1 MSPDNSDSDSNAMRQ
16 QIAELLEE
24 SRRLRERSDDLSKR
38 ILELHARIQTTEID
52 SPPDL
57 SK

>member
-1 MSPDNSDSDSNAMRQ
+1 MRQ

-38 ILELHARIQTTEID
+38 ILDLRARIQTTETD
-52 SPPDL
+52 SPRDL